1 MIVWLIVHWIS
12 NGCWSHFWCFFDT
25 FTIRTCNLLNHQKP
39 LFFQWISM
47 ILPFRETWFFMIF
60 LIFFDTSFGIDFL
73 WVLASILV
81 PFWKPFV
88 IKFNV
93 SGWSFYVRFLGLE
106 CYWFWQKKHPGNSP
120 RNLSFCLFVRPCCA
134 GWIFDASLAQLGSLL
149 GPFWSPVGSILLVWN
164 IYFDNFDFYFIE
176 Y

>member
-1 MIVWLIVHWIS
+1 
-12 NGCWSHFWCFFDT
+12 
-25 FTIRTCNLLNHQKP
+25 
-39 LFFQWISM
+39 
-47 ILPFRETWFFMIF
+47 
-60 LIFFDTSFGIDFL
+60 
-73 WVLASILV
+73 LASILV

-93 SGWSFYVRFLGLE
+93 SGRSFYVRFLGLE
-106 CYWFWQKKHPGNSP
+106 CYWFWSKKPPGNSP

-164 IYFDNFDFYFIE
+164 IFLITLIFISLNIRKMFLIRE
-176 Y
+176 SQDEVVCAPQGALIALEDHCKRRQKQVHSVFHPFRMCLLCACALGFTSGDDSGRCV